1 MAQEEKEKPDESTS
15 SRRPQAKETKP
26 NPAPEPEPEMA
37 TVAMDISKP
46 PPAAAGDDSAKG
58 ARAGGEGLR
67 QYYLQHIHDL
77 QLQIRTKTHN
87 LNRLE
92 AQRNDLN
99 SKGQTLL
106 LDPSPG
112 VRVSPE
118 P

>member
-1 MAQEEKEKPDESTS
+1 MAQQEEKADESTS
-15 SRRPQAKETKP
+15 SRRPQAKATKP
-26 NPAPEPEPEMA
+26 NPAPEPEEMA

-46 PPAAAGDDSAKG
+46 PPAASGDESAKG